1 MAASL
6 VVDRLRLEIDMMRRD
21 TSLWWLH
28 SLPDITI
35 QSLVQ
40 GTNGVSIMADIL
52 PSPEL
57 ELPGDPTTIEFLVN
71 AKYGSHPPVVRCL
84 GAFVHGICDVK
95 SRVVTLPM
103 LARVERGW
111 SKSYSIGSV
120 LHTIRRAF
128 MRKPSADGALGGGIG
143 VWEIRS
149 KYLQYMEAKHHIA
162 SSTVVVAHSAGV
174 GCSSV
179 GAREIMEDS
188 LICVDELA
196 CGTSSTLG
204 FQPALYCVADG
215 HAGITCADYLMKHL
229 PTAVG
234 STLGQDKSPREALYR
249 AFTQVD
255 AAFNDWAIANNDM
268 SGSTCICVLY
278 DGLDKL
284 YCANVGDSRAL
295 LIRGGHPI
303 QISRDHRSV
312 DAEEQGYIVSR
323 GGFITNDRTFG
334 QLTVTRAFGDVD
346 IKKQFGSSLCAVPEI
361 SEWTVSPSGDIV
373 VLASDGLFAVMDN
386 RTVATIVT
394 TMLNKNATLQA
405 IANELVRICVDERHG
420 EDNTSVI
427 VVEVTSDSL
436 HDRSIAK
443 AANGEIYNEAAVDDA
458 IALKADK
465 SVDKLLQ
472 DLSLQDDGVG
482 VGGPPSTTKSEA
494 LRRPMATV
502 NRAALQNDQ
511 ELMEFL
517 LDEQNFSS

>member
-1 MAASL
+1 
-6 VVDRLRLEIDMMRRD
+6 MMRRD

-143 VWEIRS
+143 VWVSFPRLLWRVAVAAYVVQEIRS

-188 LICVDELA
+188 LICR
-196 CGTSSTLG
+196 
-204 FQPALYCVADG
+204 
-215 HAGITCADYLMKHL
+215 
-229 PTAVG
+229 
-234 STLGQDKSPREALYR
+234 REALYR

-268 SGSTCICVLY
+268 YFIESASVLAYDQLAVSARRSGSTCICVLY

-284 YCANVGDSRAL
+284 YCANVGDSR
-295 LIRGGHPI
+295 
-303 QISRDHRSV
+303 S
-312 DAEEQGYIVSR
+312 
-323 GGFITNDRTFG
+323 
-334 QLTVTRAFGDVD
+334 LTVTRAFGDVD